1 MVVRYTDLVGLRN
14 MPRAKRKTKMEILE
28 AIKEFLDE
36 RGSKPFYKSD
46 LREKGIDPKTA
57 EDFFKIIRFCQK
69 QLPRIKITEM
79 RGNFVV
85 QATTALDLVSEY
97 RESMQAPELE
107 EKQIPTPIGSKT
119 KKKKR

>member
-1 MVVRYTDLVGLRN
+1 

-28 AIKEFLDE
+28 TIREFLDE

-57 EDFFKIIRFCQK
+57 EDFFKVIQFCQK
-69 QLPRIKITEM
+69 ELPRIKITEM

-97 RESMQAPELE
+97 RESMLAAELE
-107 EKQIPTPIGSKT
+107 EKQVPTPTSKRT
-119 KKKKR
+119 RKKER